1 MLGIYISGHPLD
13 KLRDEIK
20 RSTTIDTAEMLKI
33 KEVGRMNED
42 GKQVKYAGIITSVKK
57 KYTRN
62 NTLMAFAAVEDLY
75 GSCEIIVFEKTY
87 ISAQNIL
94 MVDNVVLVDGRL
106 SLRED
111 EDAKIVANNITLLNN
126 VGTNPSQEQVLWSS
140 LPLTREGAQMP
151 NAYEAFSIDI
161 TNLDEPAKAKLRG
174 MMKFF
179 SGDKNNTPI
188 QVTDNG
194 KVKPCGTIYMT
205 EEIKKQFEE
214 FL

>member
-1 MLGIYISGHPLD
+1 
-13 KLRDEIK
+13 
-20 RSTTIDTAEMLKI
+20 MLKI
-33 KEVGRMNED
+33 KEENRMNED

-62 NTLMAFAAVEDLY
+62 NTLMAFATVEDLY

-126 VGTNPSQEQVLWSS
+126 VGAIEPSVAGATA
-140 LPLTREGAQMP
+140 PLNKGAKTI
-151 NAYEAFSIDI
+151 FSIDI

-194 KVKPCGTIYMT
+194 EVKPCGTIYMT